1 MNPFHPFK
9 PPFKFDG
16 EAYIWD
22 SVGNIAFQVRG
33 WGLIINHYNNTV
45 DQIQRQNEIGELV
58 AQLMNNHAMQEGE

>member
-22 SVGNIAFQVRG
+22 SAGNIVFQVRG
-33 WGLIINHYNNTV
+33 WGHLINHYPSIDERV
-45 DQIQRQNEIGELV
+45 KRQNEIGELV
-58 AQLMNNHAMQEGE
+58 ARLMNLHAIQEGE